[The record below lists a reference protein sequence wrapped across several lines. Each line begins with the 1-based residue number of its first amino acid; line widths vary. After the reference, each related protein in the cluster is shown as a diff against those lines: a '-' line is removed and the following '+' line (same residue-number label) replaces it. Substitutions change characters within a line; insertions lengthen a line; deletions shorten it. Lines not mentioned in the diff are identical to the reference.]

1 MRANPPMIRFLAA
14 IGYTVHKVR
23 PLVYNPKQIKQAED
37 LREELRKITGTT
49 RGLKDG

>member
-1 MRANPPMIRFLAA
+1 MIRFLAS

-49 RGLKDG
+49 RGRKDG